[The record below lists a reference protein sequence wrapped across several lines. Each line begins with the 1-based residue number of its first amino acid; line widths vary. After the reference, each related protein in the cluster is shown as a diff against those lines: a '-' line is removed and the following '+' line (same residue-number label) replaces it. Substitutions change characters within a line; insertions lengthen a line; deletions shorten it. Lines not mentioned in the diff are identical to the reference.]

1 MDRRTF
7 LKAAGTGAAALGI
20 NACKETAAKAGIAD
34 AKAETGPGTME
45 MRTNPNSG
53 DRVSILGYGCMRW
66 QMKKDENGRDIVNQD
81 SVNELVDYAIAH
93 GVNYF
98 DTSPVYL
105 QGQSEEATA
114 KALLRHPRE
123 KYFIATKM
131 SNFQGHS
138 REASLRMYRRSF
150 EIFQTDRMDYY
161 LLHSLSGEA
170 DFQRRFASNG
180 MIDFLVEE
188 RKAGRIRNLGFSF
201 HGPVQ
206 GFDYMLSLHEQYH
219 WDFVQIQMN
228 YVDWNHA
235 SGRNVN
241 ASYLYDELQK
251 RGIPVVIMEPLLGGR
266 LSNLPDP
273 VAVRLK
279 EREPSKTTA
288 SWAFRFC
295 GTWPGVLTALS
306 GMTYMEHL
314 VDNCNTYCHFQPLDE
329 EELSLLEEMARM
341 IRDFPLVDCTA
352 CNYCMPCPYGI
363 DIPGIFLSYNK
374 AVNAGLVAEDSD
386 QSDFKRLRRRYL
398 ALYNKSVESI
408 RQADHCIN
416 CGQCQPHCPQHI
428 RIPRELAR
436 IDNYV
441 EKLKQGTL

>member
-1 MDRRTF
+1 MDRRSF
-7 LKAAGTGAAALGI
+7 LKTAGAATLGVAAGSIAEGQTGQ
-20 NACKETAAKAGIAD
+20 KAGQD
-34 AKAETGPGTME
+34 PGAME

-53 DRVSILGYGCMRW
+53 DRVSLLGYGCMRW
-66 QMKKDENGRDIVNQD
+66 QMKKDADGRDIVDQD
-81 SVNELVDYAIAH
+81 SVDELVDYAIAH

-114 KALLRHPRE
+114 RALLRHPRE

-138 REASLRMYRRSF
+138 REASLRMYHRSF
-150 EIFQTDRMDYY
+150 EIFRTDRMDYY

-170 DFQRRFASNG
+170 DFKRRFLDNG
-180 MIDFLVEE
+180 MIDFLLEE

-206 GFDYMLSLHEQYH
+206 GFDYMMSLHGQYH

-235 SGRNVN
+235 QGRNVN
-241 ASYLYDELQK
+241 ASYLYQQLVD

-266 LSNLPDP
+266 LSNVPDP
-273 VAVRLK
+273 VAARLK
-279 EREPSKTTA
+279 AHAPGKSVA
-288 SWAFRFC
+288 SWTFRFC
-295 GTWPGVLTALS
+295 GTYPGVLTALS

-314 VDNCNTYCHFQPLDE
+314 ADNCDTFCHFQPLTE
-329 EELSLLEEMARM
+329 AEQALLEEMAQT
-341 IRDFPLVDCTA
+341 IRDFPLVNCTA

-363 DIPGIFLSYNK
+363 DIPGIFGAYNK
-374 AVNAGLVAEDSD
+374 AVNTGLMAESA
-386 QSDFKRLRRRYL
+386 QQPDFKRLRRRYL
-398 ALYNKSVESI
+398 ALYDRSVESI
-408 RQADHCIN
+408 RQADHCIA
-416 CGQCQPHCPQHI
+416 CGQCQPHCPQNI
-428 RIPRELAR
+428 RIPRELSR
-436 IDNYV
+436 IDAYI

>member
-1 MDRRTF
+1 MKT
-7 LKAAGTGAAALGI
+7 AGGAAATLGI
-20 NACKETAAKAGIAD
+20 AACKEAASQAGLNTRSED
-34 AKAETGPGTME
+34 GPEAME

-66 QMKKDENGRDIVNQD
+66 QMTKDANGRDIVDQD

-105 QGQSEEATA
+105 QGQSEAATA

-138 REASLRMYRRSF
+138 REASLAMYQRSF

-161 LLHSLSGEA
+161 LLHSLSGEG
-170 DFQRRFASNG
+170 DFKRRFLDNG
-180 MIDFLVEE
+180 MIDFLVSE
-188 RKAGRIRNLGFSF
+188 REAGRIRNLGFSF

-206 GFDYMLSLHEQYH
+206 GFDYMMSLHEKYH

-235 SGRNVN
+235 QGRNVN
-241 ASYLYDELQK
+241 ASYLYKELTD

-266 LSNLPDP
+266 LSSVPDP

-279 EREPSKTTA
+279 EHAPGKSIA

-295 GTWPGVLTALS
+295 GTYPGVLTALS

-314 VDNCNTYCHFQPLDE
+314 ADNCDTYCHFKPLTE
-329 EELSLLEEMARM
+329 EEKDLLEEMALM
-341 IRDFPLVDCTA
+341 IRDFPLVNCTA

-363 DIPGIFLSYNK
+363 DIPGIFTTYNK
-374 AVNAGLVAEDSD
+374 AVNQGLVAESAQ
-386 QSDFKRLRRRYL
+386 QSDFKQLRRRYL
-398 ALYNKSVESI
+398 ALYDKSVETI

-416 CGQCQPHCPQHI
+416 CGQCQPHCPQNI

-436 IDNYV
+436 IDGYV
-441 EKLKQGTL
+441 EKLKRGTL

>member
-1 MDRRTF
+1 
-7 LKAAGTGAAALGI
+7 LKTAGGAAATLGI
-20 NACKETAAKAGIAD
+20 AAATQAVQTARA
-34 AKAETGPGTME
+34 AEGPGAME

-66 QMKKDENGRDIVNQD
+66 QMKKDANGRDIVDQD

-105 QGQSEEATA
+105 QGQSEAATA
-114 KALLRHPRE
+114 QALLRHPRE

-138 REASLRMYRRSF
+138 AEASLAMYRRSF

-170 DFQRRFASNG
+170 DFHRRFLDNG
-180 MIDFLVEE
+180 MVDFLVGE

-201 HGPVQ
+201 HGPVE
-206 GFDYMLSLHEQYH
+206 GFDYMLSLHEKYH

-241 ASYLYDELQK
+241 ASYLYQQLVD
-251 RGIPVVIMEPLLGGR
+251 RGIPVVIMEPLLGGG
-266 LSNLPDP
+266 LSNVPDP

-279 EREPSKTTA
+279 ERAPGKTIA

-295 GTWPGVLTALS
+295 GTFPGVLTALS
-306 GMTYMEHL
+306 GMTYQEHL
-314 VDNCNTYCHFQPLDE
+314 TDNCDTYCHFQPLSDE
-329 EELSLLEEMARM
+329 ELGLLEEMAQM
-341 IRDFPLVDCTA
+341 IRDFPLIDCTA

-363 DIPGIFLSYNK
+363 DIPGIFGAYNK
-374 AVNAGLVAEDSD
+374 AVNSGIVPESAE

-398 ALYNKSVESI
+398 ALYNKAVESI
-408 RQADHCIN
+408 RQADHCIA
-416 CGQCQPHCPQHI
+416 CGTCTPHCPQHI

-436 IDNYV
+436 IDDYV
-441 EKLKQGTL
+441 EKLKQGNL

>member
-1 MDRRTF
+1 MK
-7 LKAAGTGAAALGI
+7 KAGAGAALLGVS
-20 NACKETAAKAGIAD
+20 ACQETASKAGLGATAD
-34 AKAETGPGTME
+34 QGPEAME

-66 QMKKDENGRDIVNQD
+66 QMKKDENGRDIVDQD

-138 REASLRMYRRSF
+138 AEASLRMYHRSF

-161 LLHSLSGEA
+161 LLHSLSGEG
-170 DFQRRFASNG
+170 DFKRRFLDNG
-180 MIDFLVEE
+180 MIDFLVAE
-188 RKAGRIRNLGFSF
+188 REAGRIRNLGFSF
-201 HGPVQ
+201 HGPVA
-206 GFDYMLSLHEQYH
+206 GFDYMMSLHEKYH

-235 SGRNVN
+235 QGRNVN

-266 LSNLPDP
+266 LSNVPDP

-279 EREPSKTTA
+279 EYAPGKSIA

-295 GTWPGVLTALS
+295 GTHPGVLTALS

-314 VDNCNTYCHFQPLDE
+314 SDNCDTVCHFKPLTE
-329 EELSLLEEMARM
+329 EELALLEEMALM
-341 IRDFPLVDCTA
+341 IRDFPLIDCTA

-363 DIPGIFLSYNK
+363 DIPGIFLSYNQ
-374 AVNAGLVAEDSD
+374 AVNSGLVAESAE
-386 QSDFKRLRRRYL
+386 QSDFKRLKRRYL
-398 ALYNKSVESI
+398 ALYDKSVETI

-416 CGQCQPHCPQHI
+416 CGQCQPHCPQNI
-428 RIPRELAR
+428 RIPREMIR
-436 IDNYV
+436 IDAYV
-441 EKLKQGTL
+441 EKLKRGTL

>member
-1 MDRRTF
+1 
-7 LKAAGTGAAALGI
+7 
-20 NACKETAAKAGIAD
+20 
-34 AKAETGPGTME
+34 
-45 MRTNPNSG
+45 
-53 DRVSILGYGCMRW
+53 
-66 QMKKDENGRDIVNQD
+66 
-81 SVNELVDYAIAH
+81 
-93 GVNYF
+93 
-98 DTSPVYL
+98 
-105 QGQSEEATA
+105 
-114 KALLRHPRE
+114 
-123 KYFIATKM
+123 
-131 SNFQGHS
+131 
-138 REASLRMYRRSF
+138 
-150 EIFQTDRMDYY
+150 
-161 LLHSLSGEA
+161 
-170 DFQRRFASNG
+170 
-180 MIDFLVEE
+180 MIDFLIEE

-201 HGPVQ
+201 HGPVE
-206 GFDYMLSLHEQYH
+206 GFDYMVSLHEKYH

-235 SGRNVN
+235 SGRNVD
-241 ASYLYDELQK
+241 ASYLYQQLVD

-266 LSNLPDP
+266 LSSVPDP

-279 EREPSKTTA
+279 EREPAKTVA

-295 GTWPGVLTALS
+295 GTYPGVLTALS

-314 VDNCNTYCHFQPLDE
+314 ADNCDTYCHFQPLNE
-329 EELSLLEEMARM
+329 GELSLLEEMAQM

-374 AVNAGLVAEDSD
+374 AVNEGLVAEDAE

-408 RQADHCIN
+408 RQADHCIS

>member
-1 MDRRTF
+1 MDRRAF
-7 LKAAGTGAAALGI
+7 LKTAGGAAATLGI
-20 NACKETAAKAGIAD
+20 AAATQAVQTARA
-34 AKAETGPGTME
+34 AEGPGAME

-66 QMKKDENGRDIVNQD
+66 QMKKDANGRDIVDQD

-105 QGQSEEATA
+105 QGQSEAATA

-138 REASLRMYRRSF
+138 REASLAMYHRSF

-161 LLHSLSGEA
+161 LLHSLSGEG
-170 DFQRRFASNG
+170 DFKRRFLDNG
-180 MIDFLVEE
+180 MIDFLMAE
-188 RKAGRIRNLGFSF
+188 REAGRIRNLGFSF

-206 GFDYMLSLHEQYH
+206 GFDYMMSLHEKYH

-235 SGRNVN
+235 QGRNVN
-241 ASYLYDELQK
+241 ASYLYKELTD

-266 LSNLPDP
+266 LSSVPDP

-279 EREPSKTTA
+279 EHAPDKSVA

-295 GTWPGVLTALS
+295 GTHPGVLTALS

-314 VDNCNTYCHFQPLDE
+314 VDNCDTYCHFKPLTDE
-329 EELSLLEEMARM
+329 EQALLEEMALM

-374 AVNAGLVAEDSD
+374 AVNAGIIAESAE
-386 QSDFKRLRRRYL
+386 QSNFKQLRRRYL
-398 ALYNKSVESI
+398 ALYDKSVETI

-416 CGQCQPHCPQHI
+416 CGQCQPHCPQNI

-436 IDNYV
+436 IDAYV
-441 EKLKQGTL
+441 EKLKRGTL